1 MKENKKSQQTGYD
14 ISYAEKTDINEWMK
28 LVDVV
33 KNDFT
38 GLIKEEYEKILLDNI
53 ESKTALC
60 AKVKDKIIGVLL
72 FSVKENILSF
82 LAVHPEYRGIG
93 TATALIRN
101 MVKKFPKNSNIWVT
115 TYREGDTK
123 GETARI
129 LYKKCGFTEG
139 ELIEE
144 FNYPCQKFVLH
155 VV

>member
-1 MKENKKSQQTGYD
+1 M
-14 ISYAEKTDINEWMK
+14 
-28 LVDVV
+28 
-33 KNDFT
+33 
-38 GLIKEEYEKILLDNI
+38 
-53 ESKTALC
+53 
-60 AKVKDKIIGVLL
+60 VLL

-93 TATALIRN
+93 TATALISN

-129 LYKKCGFTEG
+129 LYKKCGFEEG

-144 FNYPCQKFVLH
+144 FDYPCQKFVLH

>member
-1 MKENKKSQQTGYD
+1 MEGNKGRRQISHD
-14 ISYAEKTDINEWMK
+14 IFYAEKADIDEWMK
-28 LVDVV
+28 LIDVV
-33 KNDFT
+33 QDDFP

-93 TATALIRN
+93 TATALISN
-101 MVKKFPKNSNIWVT
+101 MVKKFSQNSNIWVT
-115 TYREGDTK
+115 TYREGDVK
-123 GETARI
+123 GEAARI
-129 LYKKCGFTEG
+129 LYKKCGFEEG

-144 FNYPCQKFVLH
+144 FDYPCQKFVLH

>member
-1 MKENKKSQQTGYD
+1 MKENKKSHKPSYD

-33 KNDFT
+33 KNDFP

-129 LYKKCGFTEG
+129 LYKKCGFEEG

-144 FNYPCQKFVLH
+144 FDYPCQKFVLH

>member
-1 MKENKKSQQTGYD
+1 MKENKKSQQIGYD
-14 ISYAEKTDINEWMK
+14 ISYAEKSDINEWMK

-33 KNDFT
+33 KNDFP

-93 TATALIRN
+93 TATALISN
-101 MVKKFPKNSNIWVT
+101 MVKKFPKTVIYGLPLTEKEIPKEKPPEFYIKNAV
-115 TYREGDTK
+115 
-123 GETARI
+123 
-129 LYKKCGFTEG
+129 LKKV
-139 ELIEE
+139 
-144 FNYPCQKFVLH
+144 N
-155 VV
+155 

>member
-1 MKENKKSQQTGYD
+1 MKENKKNQQSGYD
-14 ISYAEKTDINEWMK
+14 ILYAEKTDINEWMN
-28 LVDVV
+28 LVDIV
-33 KNDFT
+33 KDDFP

-53 ESKTALC
+53 EAKTALC

-93 TATALIRN
+93 MATALIRN

-123 GETARI
+123 GEAARI
-129 LYKKCGFTEG
+129 LYKKCGFEEG

-144 FNYPCQKFVLH
+144 FDYPCQKFVLH

>member
-1 MKENKKSQQTGYD
+1 MKENKKSHKTSYD
-14 ISYAEKTDINEWMK
+14 ISHAEKTDINEWMK

-53 ESKTALC
+53 EAKTALC
-60 AKVKDKIIGVLL
+60 AKNKDVIIGILL
-72 FSVKENILSF
+72 FSVEENILSF

-123 GETARI
+123 GEAARI
-129 LYKKCGFTEG
+129 LYKKCGFEEG

-144 FNYPCQKFVLH
+144 FDYPCQKFVLH

>member
-33 KNDFT
+33 KNDFP

-53 ESKTALC
+53 EAETALC
-60 AKVKDKIIGVLL
+60 AKDKDEIIGVLL
-72 FSVKENILSF
+72 FSVEENILSF
-82 LAVHPEYRGIG
+82 LAVHPEYRGAG
-93 TATALIRN
+93 AATALISS
-101 MVKKFPKNSNIWVT
+101 MVKKFPKNSSIWVT
-115 TYREGDTK
+115 TYRAGDVK
-123 GETARI
+123 GEAARI
-129 LYKKCGFTEG
+129 LYKKCGFSKG

-155 VV
+155 IV

>member
-1 MKENKKSQQTGYD
+1 MNENKNSRQGGYD
-14 ISYAEKTDINEWMK
+14 ILYAEKTDIIEWMN
-28 LVDVV
+28 LVDIV
-33 KNDFT
+33 KDDFP

-93 TATALIRN
+93 TATALISN
-101 MVKKFPKNSNIWVT
+101 MVKKFPQNSNILVT

-123 GETARI
+123 GEAARI
-129 LYKKCGFTEG
+129 LYKKCGFEEG

-144 FNYPCQKFVLH
+144 FDYPCQKFVLH